1 MRPEHGKSVDW
12 DTTENLYIEG
22 DNLEALKLLRETYAG
37 KVKLIYID
45 PPYNTGHDFIYDDD
59 FAQTK
64 ADYDAESGDYDA
76 EGGRL
81 VANPES
87 NGRFHSDWCSMIYPR
102 LMLARDLLSSDGVIF
117 ISIDDSEI
125 TNIRKIT
132 DEVFEEGSF
141 IATAIWQKRTSPEMR
156 RRFSA
161 GHEYIVVFTKVPG
174 VMNEA
179 IGLLPLSD
187 KDRQNYT
194 NLDNDPRGPW
204 ASSDFTA
211 QGYRPNQMYSITT
224 PGGLV
229 YTPPAGTCWK
239 VVESEYIRQASEG
252 RFWYGKDGNSMPRR
266 KTYLSER
273 LGKNAWTWWPNL
285 EVGHT
290 QEATQEL
297 GKLFPDAKVFDYSKP
312 VRLIQRVVSLG
323 TRNDSLILD
332 FFSGSA
338 TTAHAVMKLN
348 AEDGGNRKFIMVQ
361 LPEVC
366 DEKSEAAKAGYHTIC
381 DIGEERIRR
390 AGAKIREEI
399 EAANAQ
405 LKPGEEPKKVPD
417 LGFRVLRIDSSNF
430 RDTRAEPGE
439 QTQQMLLGLVDN
451 LKEDRT
457 PEDLLF
463 QVLPAFRIPYSA
475 QVETFDAAGAA
486 CFNVNEGLLVACFDA
501 QVSCEAI
508 EQVARMKPV
517 YAVFRD
523 ASLADDATAANFEE
537 LFRTFSPDTVR
548 RVI

>member
-1 MRPEHGKSVDW
+1 
-12 DTTENLYIEG
+12 
-22 DNLEALKLLRETYAG
+22 
-37 KVKLIYID
+37 
-45 PPYNTGHDFIYDDD
+45 
-59 FAQTK
+59 
-64 ADYDAESGDYDA
+64 
-76 EGGRL
+76 
-81 VANPES
+81 
-87 NGRFHSDWCSMIYPR
+87 
-102 LMLARDLLSSDGVIF
+102 
-117 ISIDDSEI
+117 
-125 TNIRKIT
+125 
-132 DEVFEEGSF
+132 
-141 IATAIWQKRTSPEMR
+141 
-156 RRFSA
+156 
-161 GHEYIVVFTKVPG
+161 
-174 VMNEA
+174 
-179 IGLLPLSD
+179 
-187 KDRQNYT
+187 
-194 NLDNDPRGPW
+194 
-204 ASSDFTA
+204 
-211 QGYRPNQMYSITT
+211 
-224 PGGLV
+224 
-229 YTPPAGTCWK
+229 
-239 VVESEYIRQASEG
+239 
-252 RFWYGKDGNSMPRR
+252 
-266 KTYLSER
+266 
-273 LGKNAWTWWPNL
+273 
-285 EVGHT
+285 
-290 QEATQEL
+290 
-297 GKLFPDAKVFDYSKP
+297 
-312 VRLIQRVVSLG
+312 
-323 TRNDSLILD
+323 
-332 FFSGSA
+332 
-338 TTAHAVMKLN
+338 MKLN

-381 DIGEERIRR
+381 EIGEERIRR

-501 QVSCEAI
+501 QVSCKAI